1 MDQAKAIYMGE
12 KLREYLVIQ
21 LFFSFLF
28 FPPFLLQ
35 QLRECCRGCLTPFP
49 FSHAKLLLREE
60 RRSLTRAPAR
70 LRPPHLPQNCS
81 QWCFSSK
88 QRCSSLRA
96 RASRSIACCARA
108 RPNGIIN
115 GVTEKGDGCG
125 TCPTK
130 RLFHTLPLTCCS
142 LLLVFAPQEMAAC
155 LVCPAPAGISSISST
170 SCTWLHVS
178 GAFDERGWGIWG
190 EEPPLT
196 QWMNLR

>member
-12 KLREYLVIQ
+12 KLGEYLVIQ
-21 LFFSFLF
+21 LFFFHSC
-28 FPPFLLQ
+28 FPPSFLLQ

-49 FSHAKLLLREE
+49 FSQAKLLLRKE
-60 RRSLTRAPAR
+60 RRSLTWAPAC
-70 LRPPHLPQNCS
+70 LRPPHLRQNCS
-81 QWCFSSK
+81 QRCFSSK
-88 QRCSSLRA
+88 QRCSSFRA
-96 RASRSIACCARA
+96 RASRSTACCARA

-155 LVCPAPAGISSISST
+155 LVCPASAGISSISST
-170 SCTWLHVS
+170 SCT
-178 GAFDERGWGIWG
+178 
-190 EEPPLT
+190 
-196 QWMNLR
+196 